1 MYFLLMWDMPKQ
13 LFLQSVSEALQ
24 QPCDLFRAMD
34 SLACAILILPFYRI
48 YIKNTANLKFY
59 KIKNCKLNFLKPLKK
74 HGKILVLIKNLI
86 FILKNLQMARIQ
98 KNIYRE
104 RFWKMNFVRNSKLIQ
119 NKNSRLLDR
128 FWEIL
133 ILIILKLNCWAEAHV
148 FHLLEN
154 LFKISSKRKNQAIF

>member
-1 MYFLLMWDMPKQ
+1 MNIKQLHWLTFGFKNRNLLKNRLKLMYFLLMWDMPKQ

-86 FILKNLQMARIQ
+86 FILKNLQMARI
-98 KNIYRE
+98 
-104 RFWKMNFVRNSKLIQ
+104 
-119 NKNSRLLDR
+119 
-128 FWEIL
+128 
-133 ILIILKLNCWAEAHV
+133 
-148 FHLLEN
+148 
-154 LFKISSKRKNQAIF
+154 